1 MNGRGSLVY
10 PKLRPGYPLHQ
21 KLTMSNSTEIT
32 FGSRDDRKK
41 VERDLTFAPKFDDHG
56 LIVAIAQDA
65 ETNEVLMVAYM
76 NEESLRKTLEIGEA
90 VYFSR
95 SRQEIWHKGATS
107 GHTQIVESI
116 LTDCDQDALVLK
128 VRQQGPGCCHA
139 GYRSCFYRNIQE
151 PGDPVAL
158 GQEIEDQSY
167 DPDKVYS

>member
-1 MNGRGSLVY
+1 
-10 PKLRPGYPLHQ
+10 
-21 KLTMSNSTEIT
+21 MSESQEIT
-32 FGSRDDRKK
+32 FGDRADRKLL
-41 VERDLTFAPKFDDHG
+41 EYGRTFSPKFDENG

-65 ETNEVLMVAYM
+65 DTNEVLMVAYM
-76 NEESLRKTLEIGEA
+76 NEHSLKMTLEIGEA

-107 GHTQIVESI
+107 GHTQTVEKI

-128 VRQQGPGCCHA
+128 VRQLGPGCCHA

-158 GQEIEDQSY
+158 GTEIEDQSY
-167 DPDKVYS
+167 DPDSVYK

>member
-1 MNGRGSLVY
+1 
-10 PKLRPGYPLHQ
+10 
-21 KLTMSNSTEIT
+21 MSQTQDIT
-32 FGSRDDRKK
+32 FGDRDDRKR
-41 VERDLTFAPKFDDHG
+41 VERGLTFSPKFDENG

-65 ETNEVLMVAYM
+65 DTNEILMVAYM
-76 NEESLRKTLEIGEA
+76 NETSLKKTLEIGEA

-107 GHTQIVESI
+107 GHTQIVEKI
-116 LTDCDQDALVLK
+116 LTDCDQDALILK

-167 DPDKVYS
+167 DPDSVYK